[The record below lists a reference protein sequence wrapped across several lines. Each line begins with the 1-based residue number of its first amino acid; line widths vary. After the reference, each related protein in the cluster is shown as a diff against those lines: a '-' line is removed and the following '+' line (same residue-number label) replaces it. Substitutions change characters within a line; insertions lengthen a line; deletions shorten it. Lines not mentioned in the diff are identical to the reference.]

1 MVKYICSIANNRLL
15 EEFLMKVLFLN
26 PQGNFDK
33 NDSHLTEHPDFG
45 GQLIY
50 VKEVSKELANL
61 NVSVDI
67 VTRQIN
73 DPNWPEFSINLDY
86 FDTNKNPTIVRIPFG
101 GEKFLIKEQLWP
113 YLKEYVNNIISYY
126 KDQKIDFLT
135 THYADGGFSGVLLKS
150 KMGLNFSF
158 TGHSLG
164 AQKMDKLNVSYEN
177 FDDLDK
183 EYHFSQRIM
192 AERLSI
198 KYASKIIVSTSM
210 ERYEQYSHPL
220 YADVS
225 EVENDSKYK
234 VIPPG
239 VNTEIF
245 NDDMT
250 DLDQETVAQ
259 IEKKLN
265 KQQKP
270 FIILSSRLD
279 LKKNHI
285 SVVKAYANSKNL
297 QDKANLGIFLRGI
310 PDPFTDIQKLSEKE
324 RSILTPI
331 LEEIEKA
338 DTKDKVYFF
347 DLKSQKALATAY
359 KFFSKLKSV
368 FVLPS
373 FYEPF
378 GLAPIEAGA
387 CGLAVVATKNG
398 GPSEI
403 FSDGSGV
410 LIDPEDLQDI
420 VDGLI
425 KGLNNYDYYSKK
437 VKKRVL
443 ENYTWKSTAK
453 GYLEVIEEGVKLPK
467 KTLEKVPPLD
477 AKEIILDYLKNRKI

>member
-1 MVKYICSIANNRLL
+1 
-15 EEFLMKVLFLN
+15 
-26 PQGNFDK
+26 
-33 NDSHLTEHPDFG
+33 
-45 GQLIY
+45 
-50 VKEVSKELANL
+50 
-61 NVSVDI
+61 
-67 VTRQIN
+67 
-73 DPNWPEFSINLDY
+73 
-86 FDTNKNPTIVRIPFG
+86 
-101 GEKFLIKEQLWP
+101 
-113 YLKEYVNNIISYY
+113 
-126 KDQKIDFLT
+126 
-135 THYADGGFSGVLLKS
+135 
-150 KMGLNFSF
+150 
-158 TGHSLG
+158 
-164 AQKMDKLNVSYEN
+164 
-177 FDDLDK
+177 
-183 EYHFSQRIM
+183 
-192 AERLSI
+192 
-198 KYASKIIVSTSM
+198 
-210 ERYEQYSHPL
+210 PL

-225 EVENDSKYK
+225 EVANDSKYK

-239 VNTEIF
+239 VNTDIF

-250 DLDQETVAQ
+250 DLDQDTVAQ
-259 IEKKLN
+259 IENKLN

-279 LKKNHI
+279 AKKNHI
-285 SVVKAYANSKNL
+285 AVVKAYANSRDL

-338 DTKDKVYFF
+338 DIKDKVYFF
-347 DLKSQKALATAY
+347 DLKSQLALATAY
-359 KFFSKLKSV
+359 KLFSKLKSV

-410 LIDPEDLQDI
+410 LINPEDIQDI
-420 VDGLI
+420 VEGLI
-425 KGLNNYDYYSKK
+425 KGLNNYDYFSKK

-443 ENYTWKSTAK
+443 ENYTWKSTAR

-477 AKEIILDYLKNRKI
+477 ANEIILDYLKNKKI

>member
-1 MVKYICSIANNRLL
+1 
-15 EEFLMKVLFLN
+15 
-26 PQGNFDK
+26 
-33 NDSHLTEHPDFG
+33 
-45 GQLIY
+45 
-50 VKEVSKELANL
+50 
-61 NVSVDI
+61 
-67 VTRQIN
+67 
-73 DPNWPEFSINLDY
+73 
-86 FDTNKNPTIVRIPFG
+86 
-101 GEKFLIKEQLWP
+101 
-113 YLKEYVNNIISYY
+113 
-126 KDQKIDFLT
+126 
-135 THYADGGFSGVLLKS
+135 
-150 KMGLNFSF
+150 
-158 TGHSLG
+158 
-164 AQKMDKLNVSYEN
+164 
-177 FDDLDK
+177 
-183 EYHFSQRIM
+183 
-192 AERLSI
+192 
-198 KYASKIIVSTSM
+198 M

-245 NDDMT
+245 NDNLT

-259 IEKKLN
+259 LEKKVN

-279 LKKNHI
+279 AKKNHI
-285 SVVKAYANSKNL
+285 AVVKAYANSKDL
-297 QDKANLGIFLRGI
+297 QDEAYLGIFLRGI
-310 PDPFTDIQKLSEKE
+310 PDPFTDIHKLSEKE
-324 RSILTPI
+324 RSILSPI

-338 DTKDKVYFF
+338 NIKDKVYFF
-347 DLKSQKALATAY
+347 DLKSQLALATAY

-410 LIDPEDLQDI
+410 LIDPEDIQDI
-420 VDGLI
+420 VEGLV
-425 KGLNNYDYYSKK
+425 KGLNNYDYFSKK

-443 ENYTWKSTAK
+443 ENYTWKSTAR

-467 KTLEKVPPLD
+467 KTIDKVPPLD
-477 AKEIILDYLKNRKI
+477 AKEIILDYLKNKKI